1 MIDSRAKMHRFRT
14 TLLRSAL
21 VLSAVALA
29 LSAFGGCSLF
39 YDLNATQ
46 CQATSDCL
54 ALGPQFAGTTCVN
67 RVCQLP
73 VSNAGDGGGGGG
85 GGGGDAGTGGTS
97 GNGASSGAGNQGGG
111 SGNSGSGDAGA
122 GGGPECTTNSDCIA
136 ANLDQP
142 YICKNS
148 ACIKLLSTSCPVL
161 LPTSNALTLLKT
173 GDPIILGGYANMTNT
188 ANPHDSLAVINWDLA
203 FDEFNSAL
211 QNNGIPDGSKPSHP
225 VLDLVCQGTDS
236 DITPSLAHLTQD
248 IGAPA
253 LLTTLSADKLLA
265 AFNVTQSAAYTNAGG
280 NPVFFMS
287 TGSATL
293 QLANLQDDG
302 LMWHMLGDP
311 RTLAATT
318 VALLKRI
325 EPYVNAQR
333 KALCTSLGTA
343 CKDDPSKI
351 PMRVTLVYNDQVTM
365 SDMYTVLTTPDSNH
379 PEVALSFNNAS
390 GSVTTLGTTELA
402 AVDQLASS
410 GSGDFRTVK
419 IQSAQTV
426 ASGSTTV
433 VQNAIDDLQNN
444 PPHVILAIATSE
456 FPQSVMP
463 QVEMHW
469 GDTGTPSEGMQ
480 KPFYVAS
487 QLLYNTVQLQAA
499 AAANALNTRLVGVNY
514 AEAQD
519 AHSKGLYNTYEN
531 NLVNSYSG
539 SLTLAGTENYYDGAY
554 SVLYALAAAARS
566 KPDGSDLANVIGTR
580 VLGTSGTS
588 TDIGKLAITNG
599 SVSNLVSQST
609 YKISLWGTMG
619 PPDFDYASGTRVST
633 TSAWCIQPGTSSWN
647 YQADGLIYD
656 PTNQVFTDPTATKPA
671 CISMY

>member
-1 MIDSRAKMHRFRT
+1 MHRFT
-14 TLLRSAL
+14 TSLLRSAL
-21 VLSAVALA
+21 VLSAAVLA

-73 VSNAGDGGGGGG
+73 ISNAGS
-85 GGGGDAGTGGTS
+85 GGGGDAGESGTGGS
-97 GNGASSGAGNQGGG
+97 GESSTMGGKGSGGKGSGGKSGGG
-111 SGNSGSGDAGA
+111 SGGSAGT
-122 GGGPECTTNSDCIA
+122 GGTGSTPECTTNADCIT
-136 ANLDQP
+136 ANVDQP

-148 ACIKLLSTSCPVL
+148 ACIKLISTSCPVL

-211 QNNGIPDGSKPSHP
+211 QNNGIPNGSNPSHP

-248 IGAPA
+248 IGTPGI
-253 LLTTLSADKLLA
+253 LTTLSADKLFT

-293 QLANLQDDG
+293 QLANLMDYG

-311 RTLAATT
+311 RTLSATT

-333 KALCTSLGTA
+333 KALCTSLGA
-343 CKDDPSKI
+343 NCKDDPSKI

-390 GSVTTLGTTELA
+390 GSVTALGTTELA
-402 AVDQLASS
+402 AVDQLAST
-410 GSGDFRTVK
+410 GSGDFRTVM

-426 ASGSTTV
+426 PSGTTPA
-433 VQNAIDDLQNN
+433 VQKAIDDLQNN

-456 FPQSVMP
+456 FPKSVMP

-480 KPFYVAS
+480 KPFYIAS
-487 QLLYNTVQLQAA
+487 QLLYNTVELQAT

-519 AHSKGLYNTYEN
+519 THSKTLYNTYEN
-531 NLVNSYSG
+531 NLVNSYTG
-539 SLTLAGTENYYDGAY
+539 TLTLAGTENYYDGAY
-554 SVLYALAAAARS
+554 SLLYGLAAATL
-566 KPDGSDLANVIGTR
+566 KDPDGSAIANVIGTR

-599 SVSNLVSQST
+599 SVSTLVSQAT

-619 PPDFDYASGTRVST
+619 PPNFDYASGTRVST
-633 TSAWCIQPGTSSWN
+633 TSAWCIQPGTSSWD

-656 PTNQVFTDPTATKPA
+656 PANQVFTDPTATKPA